1 MNGAKGPELL
11 MWVDGGRSAG
21 IAVCELGDRRWRSS
35 SEVLKVD
42 IQSYANMGWVAEGGG
57 KDHWRRGV
65 QETEWPECRMG
76 HL

>member
-11 MWVDGGRSAG
+11 MWVDSGRSAG
-21 IAVCELGDRRWRSS
+21 IAVCELEDRSGGQVVKCFKSRFRAMQTW
-35 SEVLKVD
+35 
-42 IQSYANMGWVAEGGG
+42 GWVAEGGG